1 VNTHQADPHQ
11 RARLKWRAR
20 RGLLENDLMLTRYF
34 QMHELTMTD
43 ADVTALDSLLALT
56 DNDLLD
62 LFLARKAPEGELNN
76 ADVLSVLSKVQHSP
90 IAMIQTKLQHA
101 EQRNTTLA

>member
-1 VNTHQADPHQ
+1 MNSHQDDPHQ

-20 RGLLENDLMLTRYF
+20 RGLLENDLMLTRFF
-34 QMHELTMTD
+34 QTHELTMTD

-62 LFLARKAPEGELNN
+62 LFLARTSPTGDLNH
-76 ADVLSVLSKVQHSP
+76 ADVLSVLDKVQHSP
-90 IAMIQTKLQHA
+90 IAMIQTRLQHA
-101 EQRNTTLA
+101 EQRQ

>member
-1 VNTHQADPHQ
+1 MNEHQADPHQ

-20 RGLLENDLMLTRYF
+20 RGLLENDLMLTRFF
-34 QMHELTMTD
+34 QTHEFTMTD
-43 ADVTALDSLLALT
+43 ADVTALDSLLELT

-62 LFLARKAPEGELNN
+62 LFLARKAPDGELNN
-76 ADVLSVLSKVQHSP
+76 PAVLRVLTQVQQSP

-101 EQRNTTLA
+101 EQRSA

>member
-1 VNTHQADPHQ
+1 MTMQTHQADSHQ

-34 QMHELTMTD
+34 QSYELSMTD
-43 ADVTALDSLLALT
+43 DDVVALDSLLTLT

-62 LFLARKAPEGELNN
+62 LFLARKMPEGQLNN
-76 ADVLSVLSKVQHSP
+76 SAVCKILEQIRHNP
-90 IAMIQTKLQHA
+90 INMIQTRLQHS
-101 EQRNTTLA
+101 EQR